1 MIKKIHPLAWG
12 TLGALLFVSCSKDP
26 ISESISRTEVSV
38 EIQKATAKI
47 PYANV
52 SDLQVF
58 SLNDN
63 VVDYEF
69 SRKMALIDLKDFKK
83 DLFKNNQNATLSEMP
98 VIIYDADNTPKY
110 YEFIVLEQGKE
121 IGTITCFAKKEVPAF
136 TAYALPFVRDY
147 SQTNATKY
155 SDMYPYSSQQKIP
168 SVSNRALIQEELNVQ
183 KEAKEFWEDVKKQDE
198 LFRLSSFADAWNEYH
213 TITEFNND
221 ALLRTNFS
229 GDCGPAALAWLYRA
243 YYPYYKGTYYP
254 LHGEQDTTGTL
265 KFGKRLHQDTSFYPE
280 NKNPLYIDL
289 AEHCRIG
296 YGPDPL
302 KPATMPDRLPI
313 AVSRTFPNHRMEW
326 SHSIRLGSARRSIQD
341 NNPTI
346 LLIRNGIELH
356 YVVGFGTKDRY
367 NTYNFWLFKI
377 RKVHI
382 DSWVYVSDNGATIS
396 EHNYLP
402 YYMNTHAI
410 LGKDYT
416 TFTLY
421 KK

>member
-1 MIKKIHPLAWG
+1 MIKKFYPLAWG
-12 TLGALLFVSCSKDP
+12 MLGALLFVSCSKDP
-26 ISESISRTEVSV
+26 ISGSISRTEVSV
-38 EIQKATAKI
+38 EIQKATTEI

-110 YEFIVLEQGKE
+110 YEFIVSEQGKE

-147 SQTNATKY
+147 SQKNATKY
-155 SDMYPYSSQQKIP
+155 SDMYPYSSQQKVP
-168 SVSNRALIQEELNVQ
+168 SISNRTLTQEELNVQ
-183 KEAKEFWEDVKKQDE
+183 KEAKEFWEDVEKQDE

-213 TITEFNND
+213 TIQEFNND
-221 ALLRTNFS
+221 ALLRTSFS

-243 YYPYYKGTYYP
+243 YYPHYKGTYYP
-254 LHGEQDTTGTL
+254 LHGTFEPSLG
-265 KFGKRLHQDTSFYPE
+265 FYKMKDFDASVYFDE
-280 NKNPLYIDL
+280 NSPLYKDL

-296 YGPDPL
+296 HGIGKL
-302 KPATMPDRLPI
+302 KHATMPDRLPI
-313 AVSRTFPNHRMEW
+313 AVSRTFPNHKMEW
-326 SHSIRLGSARRSIQD
+326 TPSLRLGTARRSIQD
-341 NNPTI
+341 NNPTM
-346 LLIRNGIELH
+346 LLIRSNGLEYH
-356 YVVGFGTKDRY
+356 YVIGFGTKDRY
-367 NTYNFWLFKI
+367 NTYNFWLFKV
-377 RKVHI
+377 RRVHI

-410 LGKDYT
+410 LGKDYV